1 MGTEPAY
8 DSTALLLQSPRKIV
22 KQSKSALILSPNTIV
37 AAQRLLFSF
46 ISTNSPSDIAAA
58 LPHYPDNEIRRQVS
72 TEGETGAR
80 FGFDYFDSPI
90 YNQSSAIMNS
100 RSVWE
105 ILKAGY
111 TRRAMQVF
119 GTPKTRGK
127 GKQSLKVRALGR
139 EPSFNTSAEVEEL
152 DVVGDDSW
160 FLLEWLVEL
169 FEKDAEI
176 VQAQGL
182 GASSFVLAKFL
193 LLPTF
198 DSRKIFSSIT

>member
-1 MGTEPAY
+1 
-8 DSTALLLQSPRKIV
+8 
-22 KQSKSALILSPNTIV
+22 
-37 AAQRLLFSF
+37 
-46 ISTNSPSDIAAA
+46 
-58 LPHYPDNEIRRQVS
+58 
-72 TEGETGAR
+72 
-80 FGFDYFDSPI
+80 
-90 YNQSSAIMNS
+90 MNS